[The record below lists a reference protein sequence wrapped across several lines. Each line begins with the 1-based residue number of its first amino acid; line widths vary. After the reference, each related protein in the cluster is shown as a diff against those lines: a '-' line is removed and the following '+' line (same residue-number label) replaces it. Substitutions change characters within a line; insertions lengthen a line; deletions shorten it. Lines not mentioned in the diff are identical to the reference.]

1 MITKNILTALGLMLF
16 CSSAFAVE
24 TAKQVDTSNVTQ
36 SQKVV
41 DEYKEYASK
50 ISKEIRDEVIAYRKE
65 ISKLNKQKRELY
77 QKLTQEAQEY
87 LAKEQ
92 EFRKKLPLKQKKLI
106 AIDKEESK
114 SSK

>member
-1 MITKNILTALGLMLF
+1 MLTTIGLILF
-16 CSSAFAVE
+16 CSSAFAAE
-24 TAKQVDTSNVTQ
+24 KAKQADTSNVTQ

-77 QKLTQEAQEY
+77 QKLTQGSQEY